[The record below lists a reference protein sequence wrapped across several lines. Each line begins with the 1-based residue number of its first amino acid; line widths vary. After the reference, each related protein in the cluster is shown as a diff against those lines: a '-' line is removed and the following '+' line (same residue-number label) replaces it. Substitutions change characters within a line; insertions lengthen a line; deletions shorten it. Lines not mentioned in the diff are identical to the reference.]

1 MAENPTT
8 TQEQEAPER
17 TFTQAEMNAIIADR
31 LSRERAKYADYDAL
45 KKKADQFDAAQEA
58 GKTELQKAN
67 ERAAALQTQ
76 VDALT
81 RANEVREV
89 RGKVSAA
96 TGVPAELLS
105 GETEEACK
113 AQAQAILKFAKSN
126 NKNVLCNVQMKNRQ
140 NAANHWKTKKNP
152 GTIVAPGLFELAE
165 KEGFEPSRRLPAL
178 RP

>member
-8 TQEQEAPER
+8 TQEQDASER

-45 KKKADQFDAAQEA
+45 KEKADQFDAAQEA
-58 GKTELQKAN
+58 DKTELQKAN

-126 NKNVLCNVQMKNRQ
+126 GYPSVKDGGDPHKTPTGSTRDQF
-140 NAANHWKTKKNP
+140 AAWFDQVTK
-152 GTIVAPGLFELAE
+152 
-165 KEGFEPSRRLPAL
+165 
-178 RP
+178 

>member
-8 TQEQEAPER
+8 TQEQDASER

-45 KKKADQFDAAQEA
+45 KEKADQFDAAQEA

-113 AQAQAILKFAKSN
+113 AQVQAILKFAKSN
-126 NKNVLCNVQMKNRQ
+126 GYPSVKDGGDPHKTPTGSTRDQF
-140 NAANHWKTKKNP
+140 AAWFDQVTM
-152 GTIVAPGLFELAE
+152 
-165 KEGFEPSRRLPAL
+165 
-178 RP
+178 

>member
-45 KKKADQFDAAQEA
+45 KEKADQFDAAQEA

-96 TGVPAELLS
+96 TGVPAELLRRHVKLRLRQS
-105 GETEEACK
+105 SSLPRATAIPRSRTGETPTRPRPVRPATSLPRGLTRSQSKGE
-113 AQAQAILKFAKSN
+113 
-126 NKNVLCNVQMKNRQ
+126 NKYGI
-140 NAANHWKTKKNP
+140 H
-152 GTIVAPGLFELAE
+152 
-165 KEGFEPSRRLPAL
+165 
-178 RP
+178 

>member
-8 TQEQEAPER
+8 TQEQDASER

-45 KKKADQFDAAQEA
+45 KEKADQFDAAQEA

-81 RANEVREV
+81 RANEVR
-89 RGKVSAA
+89 GGA
-96 TGVPAELLS
+96 
-105 GETEEACK
+105 
-113 AQAQAILKFAKSN
+113 
-126 NKNVLCNVQMKNRQ
+126 RQ
-140 NAANHWKTKKNP
+140 
-152 GTIVAPGLFELAE
+152 GICRDRC
-165 KEGFEPSRRLPAL
+165 SR
-178 RP
+178 